1 MPTELK
7 QADLG
12 SLQSN
17 QYYIVK
23 DDITLPSMGFSFPAN
38 CVFEFLGGSFSIDVS
53 DNPVT
58 VTDIE
63 KDQDGKTVYGVR
75 YFGVDFNNSVILS
88 APCCIFHITE
98 KDQDFNF
105 WNDKGEIVKTVI
117 ISKKV
122 SFPNLANDEVK
133 AEWFNDGTHGGS
145 EQVYINQAIGA
156 AHGCPVILGHRTY
169 TLSAPIV
176 FPFIS
181 RKTNGDKALRQT
193 LVSPGTLVVAGDDAA
208 IDVKV
213 HNVWLKIN
221 RIEGRNYHGTGIRY
235 SENSYHG
242 VAEVG
247 EMISLE
253 RGFDVSPVPVWNG
266 QYDKNGDKVKFAGVQ
281 YIKFIFQSIRA
292 KYCFYVFL
300 YPKAWFTESY
310 IFGGTVSGENGIYFS
325 SGTTETESVNSKQDV
340 DGLVFNN
347 IAFEGIS
354 SLPMRLFNIHE
365 CNFHNLRMS
374 TGLPGLGD
382 DWNISKKWVYMDN
395 VDMVEM
401 DFKSLVR
408 PNRFEAVGDCR
419 DNYVNGF
426 IIDDEGWYINHFDR
440 LLINAVKSSQ
450 GNLET
455 CMVATSSMQ
464 PFNMG
469 DNLLAEGGSEID
481 DTWVEHTYTVEDILP
496 YIQTSYCPT
505 PQSENSGDKSELASD
520 CRNVNLHVLPSTLNL
535 DIRDN
540 TRLILDVTGITRF
553 APCALVN
560 IYVNVTPGGE
570 FVIRT
575 SSLPSRIISPE
586 GNYAPN
592 NELSFNEIGIYRLTW
607 NSQFELVVTKITD

>member
-208 IDVKV
+208 IDIKT

-221 RIEGRNYHGTGIRY
+221 RIEGRNYHGTGVRY
-235 SENSYHG
+235 SENCYHG

-266 QYDKNGDKVKFAGVQ
+266 QYDDEGNKVKFAGVQ

-292 KYCFYVFL
+292 KYGFYVFVREG
-300 YPKAWFTESY
+300 AWFTESY
-310 IFGGTVSGENGIYFS
+310 ILGGVLSGENGIYFS
-325 SGTTETESVNSKQDV
+325 SGTTEIESANPKQAVNGV
-340 DGLVFNN
+340 VFNN

-354 SLPMRLFNIHE
+354 SLPIRSFNIQE

-382 DWNISKKWVYMDN
+382 DWDISKKWVYMDN
-395 VDMVEM
+395 VEMVEM

-408 PNRFEAVGDCR
+408 PNRFEAVNKCR
-419 DNYVNGF
+419 CNYVKGF
-426 IIDDEGWYINHFDR
+426 IVDDEGWYINHFDR
-440 LLINAVKSSQ
+440 LLISSLKK
-450 GNLET
+450 NVRPLPPEEEDADYVT
-455 CMVATSSMQ
+455 HMTATSSMQ
-464 PFNMG
+464 PFNMCK
-469 DNLLAEGGSEID
+469 NLVVTGGSDMD
-481 DTWVEHTYTVEDILP
+481 DEWYEKEFTLKDILP
-496 YIQTSYCPT
+496 ILKYP
-505 PQSENSGDKSELASD
+505 ENDLGEIK
-520 CRNVNLHVLPSTLNL
+520 VLPSTLNVEVT
-535 DIRDN
+535 DN
-540 TRLILDVTGITRF
+540 NRLILDISGITRF
-553 APCALVN
+553 APCALIN
-560 IYVNVTPGGE
+560 IFANVTPGGE
-570 FVIRT
+570 LVIKST
-575 SSLPSRIISPE
+575 SLPSKILSCPGISVT
-586 GNYAPN
+586 N
-592 NELSFNEIGIYRLTW
+592 NSATINEVGLYRLTW
-607 NSQFELVVTKITD
+607 NSQWELVLSKITN